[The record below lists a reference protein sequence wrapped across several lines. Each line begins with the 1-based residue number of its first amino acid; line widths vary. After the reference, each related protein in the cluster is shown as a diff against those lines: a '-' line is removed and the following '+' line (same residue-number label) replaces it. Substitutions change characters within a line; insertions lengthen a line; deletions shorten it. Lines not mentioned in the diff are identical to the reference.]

1 MPRKEGTL
9 LQNTAFLYLMT
20 FSTQLI
26 NLVTIPYQT
35 RVLGPVVYGKISVAA
50 SLMVYVQLVMDFGF
64 ILSATEKVAR
74 NRDNVEYISRLFS
87 AVTIMKLALGVVTGC
102 ILYLVCSV
110 IGAFRAD
117 RLLYMLYYFAY
128 VVNAFLP
135 DFIYRG
141 QEQMRAITIRTVL
154 IRAFFASLMLI
165 FVKESAD
172 FWKLPLLLLIG
183 NLMAVVFSFWH
194 VRKRFSVKL
203 CIPDKTFLLAAIRD
217 TVPFFASRI
226 ASTFYQALNT
236 LVLGV
241 QFSGQAVIGYY
252 GSADKLAGIA
262 KSVSSPVADSLY
274 PYMVRKKD
282 YGTIRKLLMI
292 TMPII
297 FTGAAIVF
305 WKAEWICM
313 LLFGA
318 EYAQAGNILRC
329 LLPAMIVIFPS
340 YILCFPTLNPIG
352 LSGYANL
359 SNIIGCFTMLLV
371 LGVLF
376 VLDSVNV
383 YSLCIASSISEVT
396 VCLFRAGVAWTHRDR
411 IKRLRECA
419 Q

>member
-9 LQNTAFLYLMT
+9 FQNTAFLYLMT
-20 FSTQLI
+20 FSNQLI

-74 NRDNVEYISRLFS
+74 NRNNAEYISRLFS
-87 AVTIMKLALGVVTGC
+87 AVTILKLALGVAAGC
-102 ILYLVCSV
+102 TLYLICGA
-110 IGAFRAD
+110 IGALRAD
-117 RLLYMLYYFAY
+117 RTLYMLYYMAY

-141 QEQMRAITIRTVL
+141 QEQMRTITIRTVF
-154 IRAFFASLMLI
+154 IRAFFASLMLF

-183 NLMAVVFSFWH
+183 NLMAVAFSFWH
-194 VRKRFSVKL
+194 VNKRFSVKL
-203 CIPDKTFLLAAIRD
+203 CIPDKPFLLETIRD
-217 TVPFFASRI
+217 TIPFFASRI

-236 LVLGV
+236 LILGV
-241 QFSGQAVIGYY
+241 KFSGQAVIGYY
-252 GSADKLAGIA
+252 GSADKLVGVV

-292 TMPII
+292 TIPVI
-297 FTGAAIVF
+297 FTSAAIAF

-329 LLPAMIVIFPS
+329 LLPAMMVIFPS

-352 LSGYANL
+352 LSGYANF
-359 SNIIGCFTMLLV
+359 SNMIGCLTMLLI

-376 VLDSVNV
+376 MLDRINV
-383 YSLCIASSISEVT
+383 YSLCIASSISEVA
-396 VCLFRAGVAWTHRDR
+396 VCLFRAGVAWAHRDR
-411 IKRLRECA
+411 MKQLR
-419 Q
+419 